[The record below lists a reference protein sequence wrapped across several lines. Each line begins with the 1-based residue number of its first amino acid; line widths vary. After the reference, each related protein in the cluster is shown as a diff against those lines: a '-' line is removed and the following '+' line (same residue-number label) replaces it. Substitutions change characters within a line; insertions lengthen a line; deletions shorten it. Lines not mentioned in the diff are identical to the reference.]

1 MKIFFA
7 FLLSLIGTVAFTQDS
22 WKICLDKKTLLT
34 ALAEDEQKNTIQISS
49 AELKK
54 GKNLVVTY
62 KEQSRQKGWERTLF
76 VFNENDKELKTQV
89 GKKLSLKVSDLKTWL
104 NQNKEVKIYTLNS
117 PTDPKMKAQVR
128 LRRVH
133 LCTLV
138 LQ

>member
-1 MKIFFA
+1 MKMLLA
-7 FLLSLIGTVAFTQDS
+7 FLLSLIGTAAISQDS

-34 ALAEDEQKNTIQISS
+34 ALAEDEQKNRVIISPGD
-49 AELKK
+49 LKK
-54 GKNLVVTY
+54 SKNLVVTY
-62 KEQSRQKGWERTLF
+62 KEPSQQKGWERTLF
-76 VFNENDKELKTQV
+76 VFNEDDKELKTQM
-89 GKKLSLKVSDLKTWL
+89 GKKLSLKVSDLKDWL

-117 PTDPKMKAQVR
+117 PIDPKMKAQVR